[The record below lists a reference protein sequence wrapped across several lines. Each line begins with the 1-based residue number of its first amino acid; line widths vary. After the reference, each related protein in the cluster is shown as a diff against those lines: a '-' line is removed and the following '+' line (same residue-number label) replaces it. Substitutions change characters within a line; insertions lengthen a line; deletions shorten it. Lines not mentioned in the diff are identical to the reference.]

1 MSNGGGVPR
10 AVSSG
15 SGVSDER
22 GRYLRCYSLFHVSPT
37 YSPTCSPTCSPTYS
51 SSSTIPLPTLL
62 RIPLPARVHSTSVT
76 ALERALPFTYSRTLP
91 LPLSNQDELS
101 AASTH
106 AAATLQLHLR
116 PEATDAHI
124 ENLTGLNDK
133 ASAAASA
140 LTQRPTP
147 EAPTVATHW

>member
-22 GRYLRCYSLFHVSPT
+22 GRYLLLFTLSRISYLLSHSLS
-37 YSPTCSPTCSPTYS
+37 
-51 SSSTIPLPTLL
+51 PLPTLL
-62 RIPLPARVHSTSVT
+62 LILLPAPLHSTSVS
-76 ALERALPFTYSRTLP
+76 ALELSLPFTYSRTRPSL
-91 LPLSNQDELS
+91 LSNQDELS

>member
-22 GRYLRCYSLFHVSPT
+22 GRYLRFYSLFHVSPT
-37 YSPTCSPTCSPTYS
+37 NSPTCSPTCSPT
-51 SSSTIPLPTLL
+51 STIPRPTLL
-62 RIPLPARVHSTSVT
+62 LILLPARVHSTSVT

-140 LTQRPTP
+140 LTHRPTP

>member
-1 MSNGGGVPR
+1 MTGNGGGVAR

-22 GRYLRCYSLFHVSPT
+22 G
-37 YSPTCSPTCSPTYS
+37 
-51 SSSTIPLPTLL
+51 
-62 RIPLPARVHSTSVT
+62 
-76 ALERALPFTYSRTLP
+76 
-91 LPLSNQDELS
+91 SNQDELS

-140 LTQRPTP
+140 LTHRPTP
-147 EAPTVATHW
+147 EAPMVATQW